1 MLINSSQLEKNTYLD
16 SYCIFLGAYCIFLKK
31 RQSTHITI
39 TDLMK
44 ICEKCYKGLW
54 DVRPPVHHPLA
65 CFVFYLLFLLHCLM
79 HGSLSI
85 ASCPSCKEF
94 GPPTISLAQSS
105 FFFAHSSIVYPSK
118 SLFFLGTSDQSVKAM
133 IKWRNH
139 METLKKKKEKTHSDP
154 PKRKKKQRPL
164 IIR

>member
-1 MLINSSQLEKNTYLD
+1 MGRPSS
-16 SYCIFLGAYCIFLKK
+16 G
-31 RQSTHITI
+31 
-39 TDLMK
+39 
-44 ICEKCYKGLW
+44 
-54 DVRPPVHHPLA
+54 PPSLA

-105 FFFAHSSIVYPSK
+105 FFLPKVLLFIPPNP
-118 SLFFLGTSDQSVKAM
+118 FFLGTSDQSVKAM

-139 METLKKKKEKTHSDP
+139 METLKKKKEKTHRDP
-154 PKRKKKQRPL
+154 RKREKNRDL
-164 IIR
+164 S